1 MKHSTGLRNLFS
13 GALFAAAHEGLN
25 PGKNGNPARTLF
37 DKDRICG
44 MMSDGTG
51 PIGHPRSRRSHD
63 DDQAGFRNLL
73 HIHSYIKL
81 NQEDDP

>member
-1 MKHSTGLRNLFS
+1 
-13 GALFAAAHEGLN
+13 
-25 PGKNGNPARTLF
+25 
-37 DKDRICG
+37 

-81 NQEDDP
+81 NQEDDPVPNIPDSFPAASGCPDGIRAVRPGMKQYYETGKQLSYF